1 MTQAQEDLG
10 LRQTQAAG
18 SPGRQRRAAAP
29 PAAVVVTLSAPK
41 FMFAGETGWPRLCQA
56 PTIGTTSSGQGQD
69 RRGGN
74 SCGGLA
80 SEVSGS
86 SQRRGASAGRT
97 APSGGVCGGRR
108 DWGRARR
115 RSAEGGRKGQGRET
129 RRETEGRGR
138 WLPSLMKFE
147 GHHLRDA
154 TLGETILQMSFGHF
168 LHERLSC
175 L

>member
-18 SPGRQRRAAAP
+18 SPGCQRRAAAP

-97 APSGGVCGGRR
+97 APSGGVCVGRC

-115 RSAEGGRKGQGRET
+115 RSAEGGRKDQG
-129 RRETEGRGR
+129 RETEGRGR
-138 WLPSLMKFE
+138 WLPSPMKFK

-168 LHERLSC
+168 LRERLSC